1 MLDKEAQEALVNLME
16 VKQTLEEEVLNA
28 MRTPEMTDAQVGILR
43 KKYLMFL
50 TKFEELE
57 AEIEAHQHGTPD
69 QWIDMWK
76 GQTND

>member
-16 VKQTLEEEVLNA
+16 AKQTLEEEVLNA

>member
-1 MLDKEAQEALVNLME
+1 MLDKEAQEMFIHLDE
-16 VKQTLEEEVLNA
+16 SKRDLEEEVLNA

>member
-28 MRTPEMTDAQVGILR
+28 MRTPEMTDAQVGTLR

>member
-57 AEIEAHQHGTPD
+57 AEIEAHQHGTPEE
-69 QWIDMWK
+69 WIAMWK
-76 GQTND
+76 GRA

>member
-16 VKQTLEEEVLNA
+16 AKQTLEEEVLNA

-57 AEIEAHQHGTPD
+57 AEIEAHQHGTPEE
-69 QWIDMWK
+69 WIAMWK
-76 GQTND
+76 GQKDD